1 MRLNDSQKII
11 GEDDILLSD
20 GKSTLSDKLSSI
32 NDDIS
37 SLKSNVK
44 WIYNYG
50 GVGSGSGGSEGGG
63 STKQFSIYA
72 TLDGV
77 QLNGQYITLD
87 GVGNHTLAIRI
98 NNPNGA
104 TFNVNYTY
112 YTTSSSGDRVKQS
125 RSQIVSIENSYK
137 MEVVINLNSNDQLT
151 IEATDGESTQQA
163 NCNYITQAYTFNE
176 SIINNSGEKYAI
188 SDGRY
193 EIFASSGKN
202 YGVNFKIDYTI
213 SVTADIS
220 YSYQLGTNTPI
231 TGKIEDKNN
240 SLQFALPE
248 EMFEDQ
254 NAGLYNI
261 TFIVELIPEG
271 QEKITVEKTVLISI
285 IPKDLYVLLTP
296 EEGKIYDQ
304 QQTSEYYEYRPGYVT
319 FNYRVYQGQNQ
330 GRSYTINA
338 TLNDLQVVS
347 GLSVI
352 ERQSNSFKTLPTAGW
367 NKLVI
372 KATGDTMY
380 EKTFYFYMSQSTTV
394 LNWFKDSSAWTQYYY
409 RMTSTSN
416 EFNAYK
422 GDLNIQQSA
431 TKSPIKISGLTPPN
445 TTGDGATNTHIAI
458 GLQYYEAN
466 NDEATIFNFYNDGD
480 TPIISI
486 KQDTTTI
493 NGDAGIKYYI
503 PQEEDIDASDVNK
516 YHLLQ
521 IYSNYVKTI
530 NNTPYYEISLYIDGI
545 LEASTSSLSSITMM
559 PKVLEICSTNCNI
572 NCIDI
577 DYSQP
582 SGTNNNCDYDVY
594 QYYLKY
600 CQSIKMQDIASEVNM
615 LDDLYNFTIDT
626 NGRVST
632 SNSNIN
638 NIASKSEVPVLMLT
652 YQYTGDAE
660 DFMKSLEAS
669 YSEDGGSSQA
679 EPDMIVAAQYSGG
692 GQQLQQI
699 SFPDGYTAQFRLK
712 LQGSSTKGYRVKN
725 FTLGIENTDEASE
738 DIYLYSPNFDKNDS
752 RSFLPEQKFTL
763 KADVVDSS
771 HSNNTSCGR
780 FINTVCT
787 PFSESIQGLSG
798 KFKTHVKNCLEGFPV
813 LVFFNLVSTNPS
825 TQEQDIRY
833 YYLGVYNFNLG
844 RDSYYN
850 LGYKSPAIF
859 GDENTLQDAG
869 SSGFTF
875 FSMTK
880 DDNNFLPG
888 IGVAEIQGGSK
899 YFDFSQYDS
908 SILFQKAQQGSRVD
922 TTYMFG
928 DIVHSSAL
936 TDGDLQSK
944 IQTLVQYTALGGGYL
959 FDWLK
964 KVRGEQ
970 TDGYSAEKLDED
982 GNYTNE
988 SLNQVPDYT
997 KQYVRTIDAQGTS
1010 IFTHSKTINKGS
1022 STDLNKL
1029 IIPNSDT
1036 GTLAILNYQSV
1047 SEYYTICMVLGLVDS
1062 VMKNLNIKSWT
1073 CNDKENT
1080 TWYTAFYDMDTCLGI
1095 NNAGNNT
1102 NYFAY
1107 SDYWNSKETL
1117 EGKNTVVISNAE
1129 IYRDFSPASIGENG
1143 FDVPSSYLFAV
1154 AKYARHIFDSDY
1166 TKYYPQ
1172 ELYAK
1177 WRSNTVNSKTNE
1189 GVLRNADQFVEN
1201 FYSNALGSVNNLLI
1215 SYNYRSKYFSLTNN
1229 TIWNSVDFTK
1239 FKGTRIEYVRS
1250 WLNGR
1255 LHIMDAYMNINQNA
1269 ITGIQYLED
1278 NTWKP
1283 LTQDGANIT
1292 DLSYSEQYNLANN
1305 DDIEVLKSIFQQGG
1319 QPGIQLSGKFDF
1331 KIKCPEYSP
1340 IQIYSPTGIILNSI
1354 GGGDNYIQISG
1365 DTTGNQ
1371 RYTFGGSQQ
1380 WSYLSNI
1387 NFINTT
1393 DSASITS
1400 SKLQILNGTSGAFNG
1415 IAITDPAIEE
1425 INLTSPSYKGTLTLE
1440 QSSTYPNLRSVNIS
1454 KSGMSLT
1461 LNNLNLL
1468 SVSTAG
1474 LNNSGGSVSIANCEN
1489 LSSVNFQNTT
1499 VKTFSFTNIPASVNK
1514 IDASTIKANSIVMA
1528 CKSTGGTFKMYNN
1541 TTVETL
1547 DLSGF
1552 ESIDIQNSTK
1562 LNKIII
1568 KQGDEHSSSPK
1579 TITISGCTNS
1589 KLSIASVE
1597 ASAKAGYVDLSTFNT
1612 VSVLNISNNT
1622 GITHLI
1628 CPTNSGVKLTCDNCS
1643 GLQTIDTAN
1652 PISVVKKSFN
1662 GCSSYSGKTSTGAW
1676 TKMEIA
1682 SSTTDI
1688 SSAFAGCN
1696 SNWSFFKHFIN
1707 DVVPDDNNIT
1717 NISSLFSQTN
1727 IPENQTLKYSL
1738 DDYKSDYQ
1746 AGTLVDVT
1754 KKFKN
1759 VTNCI
1764 NWLGGTAIYVHW
1776 KELIS
1781 TGLNTSSIYL
1791 DTNHN
1796 NHTVYLT
1803 IDAYSLIKDKLVS
1816 TSYYACGI
1824 TVISAA
1830 GDVLDT
1836 VDIGEMFCNG
1846 MSKLKEI
1853 ANFTPSNAKLD
1864 FGNGSAFS
1872 SSFPNLMY
1880 IDTSFNTS
1888 SITNYDKLLYNLPAI
1903 KSVNNSFNVYNE
1915 EADAVDLYTLVNWQD
1930 RVKAGFSLS
1939 CGGYSTSLRRYA
1951 SMQFKK
1957 KITYSNY
1964 LQLCNIY
1971 ISNKVT
1977 NIDSLFNHTI
1987 IIGGPS
1993 NQTNLLMFGDGSVTC
2008 DWITSC
2014 KFTYNG
2020 ASIVKTE
2027 SSVDTEYIDV
2037 TDIFKNLP
2045 NVENVNGMFSYCKI
2059 AKSLPFDFFRKR
2071 KETIDDQ
2078 VYIKVGDSM
2087 QAGKLYTYDYDHD
2100 ANSQHPIKDYT
2111 GMFAYCNFAA
2121 EASNYTYTE
2130 GILDNRVTDEN
2141 GTEVGKT
2148 YYKKTTTATGSTA
2161 YKEYTVD
2168 SCTEILDQE
2177 NIITAYVNAVSGGS
2191 VVLYNPTRP
2200 NNNQNCLIIPPD
2212 FFYPIVKNGTVSC
2225 ANCFVSDSKYHICGS
2240 VPNNIFKHSKTVYA
2254 ADLFNNQIIL
2264 PTLRYTAS
2272 NGDKLYSLF
2281 PSNYTQNKNVGGYF
2295 TSMSILLGEAGKSTK
2310 DYSVEILQDTI
2321 PYDVVSLGEYRESV
2335 FSTQRDPWCTAN
2347 GGDYQFNLV
2356 GRVEDGTIKLGINM
2370 AYYKVLKLP
2379 LFYSEC
2385 QQLVKGN
2392 FFNEEYIW
2400 SDSRV
2405 AGNSIFSIDK
2415 GVQSVCVNTILPKA
2429 KGSVYKM
2436 FGTSSAAVVGD
2447 RPHVL
2452 KSQITDPDNS
2462 AEYYTDSYIVVD

>member
-20 GKSTLSDKLSSI
+20 GTSTLSDKLSSI

-50 GVGSGSGGSEGGG
+50 GVGSGSGGSGGG
-63 STKQFSIYA
+63 DTKQFTIYA

-87 GVGNHTLAIRI
+87 GVGNHTLSIRI

-112 YTTSSSGDRVKQS
+112 YTTSAAGDRVKQS

-137 MEVVINLNSNDQLT
+137 MEVVINLNSNDQLV

-176 SIINNSGEKYAI
+176 SLVNNSGEKYAI

-193 EIFASSGKN
+193 EIFASSGKSN
-202 YGVNFKIDYTI
+202 GVNFKVDYTI
-213 SVTADIS
+213 SVNADIN
-220 YSYQLGTNTPI
+220 YTYQLGSNTPI

-248 EMFEDQ
+248 DMFEDQ
-254 NAGLYNI
+254 NAGLYNLS
-261 TFIVELIPEG
+261 FIVELIPEG
-271 QEKITVEKTVLISI
+271 QEKITVEKLVRISI
-285 IPKDLYVLLTP
+285 IPRDLYVLLTP
-296 EEGKIYDQ
+296 EEGKVYDS
-304 QQTSEYYEYRPGYVT
+304 QQTSDYYEYRPGYVT

-338 TLNDLQVVS
+338 TLNDLQVIS
-347 GLSVI
+347 GLSVV
-352 ERQSNSFKTLPTAGW
+352 ERQSNTFKTLPTAGW
-367 NKLVI
+367 NKLII
-372 KATGDTMY
+372 KATGDTTY
-380 EKTFYFYMSQSTTV
+380 EKTFYFYMSQSATV
-394 LNWFKDSSAWTQYYY
+394 LDWFKDSSAWTQYYY
-409 RMTSTSN
+409 RMTTTSN

-422 GDLNIQQSA
+422 GNLNISQSA

-466 NDEATIFNFYNDGD
+466 NDEATIFNFYNEGD

-486 KQDTTTI
+486 KQNATTI
-493 NGDAGIKYYI
+493 NGDAEIQYYV

-521 IYSNYVKTI
+521 IYSNYVKSI

-545 LEASTSSLSSITMM
+545 LEASTSSLSGITMM
-559 PKVLEICSTNCNI
+559 PKVIEICSTNCNI

-582 SGTNNNCDYDVY
+582 TGANNNCDYDVY

-600 CQSIKMQDIASEVNM
+600 CQSIKMQDISSNVNM
-615 LDDLYNFTIDT
+615 LDDLYNFAIDT
-626 NGRVST
+626 NGRVTT

-638 NIASKSEVPVLMLT
+638 NIASKSDVPVLMLT
-652 YQYTGDAE
+652 YQYTGNAE

-679 EPDMIVAAQYSGG
+679 EPDMVVAAQYSGG
-692 GQQLQQI
+692 QQQLQQI
-699 SFPDGYTAQFRLK
+699 NFPDGYTAQFRLK

-738 DIYLYSPNFDKNDS
+738 DIYLFSPNFDKNDA

-787 PFSESIQGLSG
+787 PFSDSVSGLSG
-798 KFKTHVKNCLEGFPV
+798 KFKTHVKNCLEGFPM
-813 LVFFNLVSTNPS
+813 LLFFNLVATNPT

-850 LGYKSPAIF
+850 LGYKSPAVF
-859 GDENTLQDAG
+859 GDENTLQDAS

-875 FSMTK
+875 FSMSK

-899 YFDFSQYDS
+899 YFDFSQYDN
-908 SILFQKAQQGSRVD
+908 SILFQQAQQGSRVD
-922 TTYMFG
+922 NTYMFG

-944 IQTLVQYTALGGGYL
+944 IQTLVQYTALGGGYI

-964 KVRGEQ
+964 KVRGAQE
-970 TDGYSAEKLDED
+970 DGYSAEKIDDD

-997 KQYVRTIDAQGTS
+997 KQYTRTIDAQGSS
-1010 IFTHSKTINKGS
+1010 IFTPSKTINVGS

-1029 IIPNSDT
+1029 IIPNTDT
-1036 GTLAILNYQSV
+1036 GTLAILNYQAV

-1073 CNDKENT
+1073 CNDKSNT

-1107 SDYWNSKETL
+1107 SDYWNSKET
-1117 EGKNTVVISNAE
+1117 EYSKNTVTISNAE
-1129 IYRDFSPASIGENG
+1129 IYRDFSPASIGESG

-1177 WRSNTVNSKTNE
+1177 WRSNTVNTKTNE
-1189 GVLRNADQFVEN
+1189 GVLRNADQFIEN

-1239 FKGTRIEYVRS
+1239 FKGTRIEYVRA

-1269 ITGIQYLED
+1269 ITGMQYLD
-1278 NTWKP
+1278 NGTWKP

-1305 DDIEVLKSIFQQGG
+1305 EDIEVLKSIFQQGG

-1365 DTTGNQ
+1365 STTGNQ

-1400 SKLQILNGTSGAFNG
+1400 SKLQVLNGTSGAFNG
-1415 IAITDPAIEE
+1415 IAIIDPAIEE
-1425 INLTSPSYKGTLTLE
+1425 VNLTSSSYKGTLTLE
-1440 QSSTYPNLRSVNIS
+1440 QSSAYPNLRSVNIGG
-1454 KSGMSLT
+1454 SGMSLV

-1474 LNNSGGSVSIANCEN
+1474 LKNSGGSISISNCEN
-1489 LSSVNFQNTT
+1489 LTSVDFANTT

-1514 IDASTIKANSIVMA
+1514 IDASTINANSIVMA
-1528 CKSTGGTFKMYNN
+1528 CKSTGGKFTMYNN
-1541 TTVETL
+1541 NTVETL

-1552 ESIDIQNSTK
+1552 ETIEIKSSSK
-1562 LNKIII
+1562 LNKVII
-1568 KQGDEHSSSPK
+1568 KQGDEYSSKPK
-1579 TITISGCTNS
+1579 SITISGCTNTQ
-1589 KLSIASVE
+1589 LCIASVE
-1597 ASAKAGYVDLSTFNT
+1597 ASAKAGYVDLSTFN
-1612 VSVLNISNNT
+1612 SVETLNVSNNS

-1628 CPTNSGVKLTCDNCS
+1628 CPANSGVKLTCSNCS
-1643 GLQTIDTAN
+1643 GLQTIDSVN
-1652 PISVVKKSFN
+1652 PISVVKQSFN
-1662 GCSSYSGKTSTGAW
+1662 GCSSYSGVTSSGSW

-1682 SSTTDI
+1682 NDTTDI
-1688 SSAFAGCN
+1688 SGAFGGCN
-1696 SNWSFFKHFIN
+1696 IKWAFFKHFIN
-1707 DVVPDDNNIT
+1707 DVVPNDNNIT
-1717 NISSLFSQTN
+1717 DIHGLFSQSN
-1727 IPENQTLKYSL
+1727 YPDKQILQYSIS
-1738 DDYKSDYQ
+1738 DYIADYK
-1746 AGTLVDVT
+1746 AGTLVDIT

-1759 VTNCI
+1759 VTNSS
-1764 NWLGGTAIYVHW
+1764 NWIGGTGIHVHY

-1781 TGLNTSSIYL
+1781 TGLNTNSISL

-1796 NHTVYLT
+1796 NYTISLT
-1803 IDAYSLIKDKLVS
+1803 EDAYSLVKDKLVS
-1816 TSYYACGI
+1816 ISYYACGQQI
-1824 TVISAA
+1824 ISVD
-1830 GDVLDT
+1830 GEVLDT
-1836 VDIGEMFCNG
+1836 VDVGAILCNG
-1846 MSKLKEI
+1846 MPKLKSI
-1853 ANFTPSNAKLD
+1853 YYFTPQNTTLD
-1864 FGNGSAFS
+1864 FGNGTAFS
-1872 SSFPNLMY
+1872 SNFPSLTTM
-1880 IDTSFNTS
+1880 DTCFNS
-1888 SITNYDKLLYNLPAI
+1888 AGITNYSKLLYNLPAI
-1903 KSVNNSFNVYNE
+1903 KNIACSFNVYDKD
-1915 EADAVDLYTLVNWQD
+1915 ADPVDLFTLVNWED
-1930 RVKAGFSLS
+1930 RVKNGFSLKS
-1939 CGGYSTSLRRYA
+1939 SNHVYGCF
-1951 SMQFKK
+1951 QFKK
-1957 KITYSNY
+1957 KITYENY
-1964 LQLCNIY
+1964 LKLCNIY
-1971 ISNKVT
+1971 IANKVT
-1977 NIDSLFNHTI
+1977 NIDCLFSGTT

-1993 NQTNLLMFGDGSVTC
+1993 SQTNLLLFGDGSTIY

-2014 KFTYNG
+2014 NLTYRH

-2027 SSVDTEYIDV
+2027 SSTDTEYIDV

-2045 NVENVNGMFSYCKI
+2045 SVETVNEMFGYCKI

-2071 KETIDDQ
+2071 KETIDESI
-2078 VYIKVGDSM
+2078 YIKVNDSM
-2087 QAGKLYTYDYDHD
+2087 QVGKLYTYDYDHD
-2100 ANSQHPIKDYT
+2100 ANNQHPIKDYNL
-2111 GMFAYCNFAA
+2111 MFGYCEFAA
-2121 EASNYTYTE
+2121 EASNYQYTD
-2130 GILDNRVTDEN
+2130 GILDNRVTDAN
-2141 GTEVGKT
+2141 DIEVGKT
-2148 YYKKTTTATGSTA
+2148 YYRKTTSATGAVT
-2161 YKEYTVD
+2161 YKEYTVS
-2168 SCTEILDQE
+2168 SCTEIADQE
-2177 NIITAYVNAVSGGS
+2177 NITTAYVNAVSGGDT
-2191 VVLYNPTRP
+2191 VLYNPTRP

-2212 FFYPIVKNGTVSC
+2212 FFYPIVINGTV
-2225 ANCFVSDSKYHICGS
+2225 NCTECFASDNKYHLCGAI
-2240 VPNNIFKHSKTVYA
+2240 PNNIFKHSKTVNASSVFY
-2254 ADLFNNQIIL
+2254 NQIVL

-2272 NGDKLYSLF
+2272 NGDKLYSLY
-2281 PSNYTQNKNVGGYF
+2281 PSDYTQNKNVGSYF
-2295 TSMSILLGEAGKSTK
+2295 NSLSILLGEAGKSTK
-2310 DYSVEILQDTI
+2310 DYCVVILQDTM
-2321 PYDVVSLGEYRESV
+2321 PYDVLSLHDGYTIA
-2335 FSTQRDPWCTAN
+2335 FSQVRTAEN
-2347 GGDYQFNLV
+2347 ITGGDYQFNLV
-2356 GRVEDGTIKLGINM
+2356 GRVEDGSIKLGINM
-2370 AYYKVLKLP
+2370 NYYKVLSLP
-2379 LFYSEC
+2379 PFDKEC
-2385 QQLVKGN
+2385 KTLVKGN
-2392 FFNEEYIW
+2392 FFNEDYVW

-2405 AGNSIFSIDK
+2405 S
-2415 GVQSVCVNTILPKA
+2415 SVLFYGYYGGTQAVCKCTILPKA
-2429 KGSVYKM
+2429 RGTVYKM
-2436 FGTSSAAVVGD
+2436 FNTSEAIADSAK
-2447 RPHVL
+2447 PHVL
-2452 KSQITDPDNS
+2452 RSQITDPDNS
-2462 AEYYTDSYIVVD
+2462 VEYYTNSNIIVD